1 MRPLS
6 CISFESYIKPQLGL
20 EKDRQRTVVYLL
32 NPTSNH
38 NQSALFAA
46 QRSVVYLLTPTSNHN
61 FVWYASFSVALY
73 IFWLLHQTTTSTF
86 GKYFLVSCISFDSY
100 IKPQHIS
107 IPPEKLYVVYL
118 LTPTSNH
125 NGDEI
130 KINMQQLYIFW
141 LLHQTT
147 TTCSSSIIRQS
158 CISFDSYIKP
168 QLDTC
173 RSIAIRVVYLLNPT
187 SNHNLQMMFLN
198 SFQLYIF
205 WLLHQTTTYS
215 FSACEDDRCI
225 SLHQTTTLS
234 IKYIFSCRCIS
245 FDSYIKPQP
254 IGEYGTSSYVVY
266 LLTPTSN
273 HNQSLKLGVKQQLYI
288 FWLLHQTTTL
298 CVATIH
304 CACCISF
311 DSYIKPQHKLRMV
324 AVFEVVYLLTPTSN
338 LNYFPNFWE

>member
-61 FVWYASFSVALY
+61 CACCLLISEIVVYLLTPTSNHNALPYSSYLCMLY

-173 RSIAIRVVYLLNPT
+173 RSIAIRVVYLLTPT
-187 SNHNLQMMFLN
+187 SNHNLWCFNKLG
-198 SFQLYIF
+198 SQLYIF
-205 WLLHQTTTYS
+205 WLLHQTTTS
-215 FSACEDDRCI
+215 FA
-225 SLHQTTTLS
+225 H
-234 IKYIFSCRCIS
+234 F
-245 FDSYIKPQP
+245 
-254 IGEYGTSSYVVY
+254 
-266 LLTPTSN
+266 
-273 HNQSLKLGVKQQLYI
+273 
-288 FWLLHQTTTL
+288 
-298 CVATIH
+298 
-304 CACCISF
+304 
-311 DSYIKPQHKLRMV
+311 
-324 AVFEVVYLLTPTSN
+324 
-338 LNYFPNFWE
+338 

>member
-1 MRPLS
+1 MRYDDTDSPILSTKFTKKPVVYLLNSTSNHNVLYAITALAALYIFWILHQTTTYLLRCMRPLS

-61 FVWYASFSVALY
+61 CACCLLISEIVVYLLTPTSNHNALPYSSYLCMLY

-125 NGDEI
+125 NHLLIIHHTPE
-130 KINMQQLYIFW
+130 LYIFW

-147 TTCSSSIIRQS
+147 TWHL
-158 CISFDSYIKP
+158 P
-168 QLDTC
+168 
-173 RSIAIRVVYLLNPT
+173 
-187 SNHNLQMMFLN
+187 
-198 SFQLYIF
+198 
-205 WLLHQTTTYS
+205 
-215 FSACEDDRCI
+215 
-225 SLHQTTTLS
+225 
-234 IKYIFSCRCIS
+234 
-245 FDSYIKPQP
+245 
-254 IGEYGTSSYVVY
+254 
-266 LLTPTSN
+266 
-273 HNQSLKLGVKQQLYI
+273 
-288 FWLLHQTTTL
+288 
-298 CVATIH
+298 
-304 CACCISF
+304 
-311 DSYIKPQHKLRMV
+311 
-324 AVFEVVYLLTPTSN
+324 
-338 LNYFPNFWE
+338 

>member
-1 MRPLS
+1 MQVPQFLGSDWCAMMILIRRYCQQSSRRNPLYIFWILHQTTTFCTLLLRS
-6 CISFESYIKPQLGL
+6 LRCISFESYIKPQP
-20 EKDRQRTVVYLL
+20 VCFVCC
-32 NPTSNH
+32 
-38 NQSALFAA
+38 SAKCCISFDSYIKP
-46 QRSVVYLLTPTSNHN
+46 QRSPLFFVPLHVVYLLTPTSNHN

-173 RSIAIRVVYLLNPT
+173 RSIAIRVVYLLTPT

-254 IGEYGTSSYVVY
+254 IDKADCKVGVVY

-273 HNQSLKLGVKQQLYI
+273 HN
-288 FWLLHQTTTL
+288 
-298 CVATIH
+298 
-304 CACCISF
+304 
-311 DSYIKPQHKLRMV
+311 
-324 AVFEVVYLLTPTSN
+324 
-338 LNYFPNFWE
+338 

>member
-46 QRSVVYLLTPTSNHN
+46 QRS
-61 FVWYASFSVALY
+61 
-73 IFWLLHQTTTSTF
+73 
-86 GKYFLVSCISFDSY
+86 
-100 IKPQHIS
+100 
-107 IPPEKLYVVYL
+107 VVYL

-173 RSIAIRVVYLLNPT
+173 RSIAIRVVYLLTPT

-273 HNQSLKLGVKQQLYI
+273 HNFGN
-288 FWLLHQTTTL
+288 T
-298 CVATIH
+298 
-304 CACCISF
+304 
-311 DSYIKPQHKLRMV
+311 
-324 AVFEVVYLLTPTSN
+324 
-338 LNYFPNFWE
+338 